1 MIFELRHV
9 VLTLKRPHMGLD
21 EINRLLQIALYYN
34 QCSVSVALDGD
45 TTRFMLFFK
54 KDRTELYVREW
65 VKFWM
70 RPFDLEYQLKFV
82 KPEEKL
88 ETKACTV
95 H

>member
-1 MIFELRHV
+1 MIFEVRHV

-45 TTRFMLFFK
+45 QTRFMLYFK
-54 KDRTELYVREW
+54 KGRTDLYVREW

-70 RPFDLEYQLKFV
+70 RPFDLEYELRFM
-82 KPEEKL
+82 KPGEKADA
-88 ETKACTV
+88 KAVTA